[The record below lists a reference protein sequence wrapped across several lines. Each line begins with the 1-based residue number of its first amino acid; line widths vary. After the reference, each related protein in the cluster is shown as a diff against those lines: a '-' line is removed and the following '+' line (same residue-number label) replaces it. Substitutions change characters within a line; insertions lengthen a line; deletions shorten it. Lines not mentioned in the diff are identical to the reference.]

1 MKYRMIPAVLL
12 CSLLLT
18 GCLPDSTADY
28 EEDWQETERFEE
40 EVPASTAATRSAA
53 EVNSIVDDLLDQIG
67 DHSSDISVQMPVDE
81 IPSYEIPSGD
91 AADQDDEAAG
101 TGEYSWL
108 WISGVNAEFAIQD
121 CIQIETYSQPDPDSE
136 EPICLP
142 ENIREAL
149 GKTFPEQPVRE
160 IARGGFSF
168 SDFAHRLVLPE
179 TITYFGSAAF
189 HASSVTAFSHRA
201 EEITMEEEC
210 FSHCKQLKTVNFY
223 DDPVRLGDYCFSDSA
238 ITELTGEQCDLTTG
252 RYCFM
257 DLPELEHVAFEGD
270 IQLGDYGFR
279 HGAHP
284 CTVTFSGGNID
295 LGSYAFS
302 DSGIETLEIGKC
314 QRAAIGESAF
324 GKCKNLTAV
333 TLEEGV
339 AEIGSYVFMDCPQL
353 ASVRLPESLKQ
364 IGADVFVNCS
374 SDLVIEVPAGS
385 YAETY
390 CKEHELNYQT
400 ID

>member
-18 GCLPDSTADY
+18 GCRLDALLDFT
-28 EEDWQETERFEE
+28 EETESLEE
-40 EVPASTAATRSAA
+40 EETSPPAVTRSAA
-53 EVNSIVDDLLDQIG
+53 EVNSIVDDLLDQFG
-67 DHSSDISVQMPVDE
+67 DHSSRDISVQ
-81 IPSYEIPSGD
+81 IPFD
-91 AADQDDEAAG
+91 AAVNQADEEAD
-101 TGEYSWL
+101 TGDYSWG
-108 WISGVNAEFAIQD
+108 WTTGIHADFAILD
-121 CIQIETYSQPDPDSE
+121 CIQLETYSQPDPDSE

-142 ENIREAL
+142 ANSQEAL
-149 GKTFPEQPVRE
+149 GMTFPEQPVRE

-168 SDFAHRLVLPE
+168 SDFAHRIVLPE
-179 TITYFGSAAF
+179 TITYFGNAAF
-189 HASSVTAFSHRA
+189 KASSVTAFSHRA

-210 FSHCKQLKTVNFY
+210 FSQCQQLKTVNFY
-223 DDPVRLGDYCFSDSA
+223 DNPVRLGDYCFSDSA

-257 DLPELEHVAFEGD
+257 NLPELERVALEGD
-270 IQLGDYGFR
+270 IQLGDYGFQ
-279 HGAHP
+279 HGTHP
-284 CTVTFSGGNID
+284 CTVTFSGGNIE

-302 DSGIETLEIGKC
+302 DSGIETLEIGEC

-324 GKCKNLTAV
+324 GKCRNLTAV

-353 ASVRLPESLKQ
+353 AAVRLPESLKQ

-400 ID
+400 AD

>member
-18 GCLPDSTADY
+18 GCLPDALLDY
-28 EEDWQETERFEE
+28 WEDTQETESHEADE
-40 EVPASTAATRSAA
+40 TSPPAVTRSAE

-67 DHSSDISVQMPVDE
+67 DHSSRDTFVQMPFDE
-81 IPSYEIPSGD
+81 IPFGD
-91 AADQDDEAAG
+91 AVNQANDEAD
-101 TGEYSWL
+101 TGDYSWG
-108 WISGVNAEFAIQD
+108 WTTGVHAEFAILD
-121 CIQIETYSQPDPDSE
+121 CIQRQTFSQPDPDSE

-142 ENIREAL
+142 ANSREAL
-149 GKTFPEQPVRE
+149 GMTFPEQPVRE

-168 SDFAHRLVLPE
+168 SDFAHRIVLPE
-179 TITYFGSAAF
+179 TITYFGNAAF
-189 HASSVTAFSHRA
+189 KASSVTAFSHRA

-210 FSHCKQLKTVNFY
+210 FSQCQQLKTVNFY
-223 DDPVRLGDYCFSDSA
+223 DNPVRLGDYCFSDSA

-257 DLPELEHVAFEGD
+257 NLPELERVAFEGD
-270 IQLGDYGFR
+270 IRLGDYGFQ
-279 HGAHP
+279 HGTHP
-284 CTVTFSGGNID
+284 CTVTLSGGNIE

-302 DSGIETLEIGKC
+302 DSGIETLEIGEC
-314 QRAAIGESAF
+314 QHAAIGESAF
-324 GKCKNLTAV
+324 GKCENLTAV

-353 ASVRLPESLKQ
+353 AAVRLPESLKQ

>member
-18 GCLPDSTADY
+18 GCRLDALLDFT
-28 EEDWQETERFEE
+28 EETESLEE
-40 EVPASTAATRSAA
+40 EETSPPAVTRSAA
-53 EVNSIVDDLLDQIG
+53 EVNSIVDDLLDQFG
-67 DHSSDISVQMPVDE
+67 DHSSRDISVQ
-81 IPSYEIPSGD
+81 IPFD
-91 AADQDDEAAG
+91 AAVNQADEEADNG
-101 TGEYSWL
+101 DYSWE
-108 WISGVNAEFAIQD
+108 WTTGVHADFAILD
-121 CIQIETYSQPDPDSE
+121 CIQLETYSQPDPDSE

-142 ENIREAL
+142 ANSQEAL
-149 GKTFPEQPVRE
+149 GMTFPDQPVRE

-168 SDFAHRLVLPE
+168 SDFAHRIVLPE
-179 TITYFGSAAF
+179 TITYFGNAAF
-189 HASSVTAFSHRA
+189 KASSVTAFSHRA

-210 FSHCKQLKTVNFY
+210 FSQCKQLKTVNFY

-257 DLPELEHVAFEGD
+257 NLPELERVAFEGD
-270 IQLGDYGFR
+270 IRLGDYGFQ
-279 HGAHP
+279 HGTHP
-284 CTVTFSGGNID
+284 CTVTFSGGNIE

-314 QRAAIGESAF
+314 QRGAIGESAF

-353 ASVRLPESLKQ
+353 AAVRLPESLKQ

-400 ID
+400 AD